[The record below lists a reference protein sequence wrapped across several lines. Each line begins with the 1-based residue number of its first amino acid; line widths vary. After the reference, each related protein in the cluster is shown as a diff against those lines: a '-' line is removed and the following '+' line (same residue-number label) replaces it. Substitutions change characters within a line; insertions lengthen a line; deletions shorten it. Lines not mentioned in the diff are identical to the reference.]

1 MNQRNGKFIE
11 RLLANILDF
20 QIIMSVILIPSLLPR
35 FLTGQSL
42 FGLNLFFYY
51 FSVFMLSAPLGTLYS
66 TIFISKFGGTLGKLL
81 FGLRVENRDSNELI
95 DKKRAFYRSTLG
107 YIFSGQIFGLG
118 FWRIIKNEEN
128 LAWHDELFFTKVLK
142 YKKGT
147 LGCIAM
153 LVMLVLLGVL
163 LFFFFQSIASAMA
176 PPPTGNPIIPFN

>member
-20 QIIMSVILIPSLLPR
+20 QIITAVILIPSLLPR
-35 FLTGQSL
+35 MLTGRSVL
-42 FGLNLFFYY
+42 DMSMFFYY
-51 FSVFMLSAPLGTLYS
+51 VSVFLLSAPLGALYS
-66 TIFISKFGGTLGKLL
+66 TILISKFGGTLGKLL

-118 FWRIIKNEEN
+118 FWRIIRNEEN

-142 YKKGT
+142 HKKGV
-147 LGCIAM
+147 LGYVAILIM
-153 LVMLVLLGVL
+153 FVLLGAL
-163 LFFFFQSIASAMA
+163 IFFIFQSMA
-176 PPPTGNPIIPFN
+176 TPMGAL

>member
-20 QIIMSVILIPSLLPR
+20 QIIIAVILIPSLLPR
-35 FLTGQSL
+35 MLTGQSIL
-42 FGLNLFFYY
+42 GMSMFFYY
-51 FSVFMLSAPLGTLYS
+51 VSVFLLSAPLGALYS

-95 DKKRAFYRSTLG
+95 GKKRAFYRSTLG

-128 LAWHDELFFTKVLK
+128 LAWHVAL
-142 YKKGT
+142 
-147 LGCIAM
+147 

-163 LFFFFQSIASAMA
+163 IFFIFQGISSAM
-176 PPPTGNPIIPFN
+176 PPSTP